1 MAIAGNLEVFNF
13 IDIFQILRKD
23 KKDGILVVENEN
35 RKFAV
40 YFKEGNILYIR
51 EVAKV
56 FYIYLDVDFDQ
67 VLEKEGIS
75 KDDLYRVLVA
85 KLPLLLAVKKGKFS
99 FTPGFIRYPA
109 DIEPIIPI
117 EKIIMYLS
125 RQLSQDEV
133 ERKISDLN
141 LVFEKNK
148 DWRILAEKAHLTDTE
163 KKILDYIDGNRT
175 VKQIMEEAKVKQLT
189 LERAL
194 YGFLAT
200 GIISR
205 KKKVKRKVGFNLTR
219 NLLRKI
225 VERIKGL

>member
-13 IDIFQILRKD
+13 IDIFQILKKD
-23 KKDGILVVENEN
+23 RKDGILVVENEN
-35 RKFAV
+35 KKFAV
-40 YFKEGNILYIR
+40 YFKSGDILYIR

-56 FYIYLDVDFDQ
+56 FYIYLDVDFQ
-67 VLEKEGIS
+67 KVLEKDGIG

-99 FTPGFIRYPA
+99 FTPGFIRYSS

-125 RQLSQDEV
+125 RQLTQEEV
-133 ERKISDLN
+133 DRKISDLN
-141 LVFEKNK
+141 LVFEKSDQWNQIAQ
-148 DWRILAEKAHLTDTE
+148 RAHLTDVE
-163 KKILDYIDGNRT
+163 KKILNYIDGERT

-189 LERAL
+189 LQRAL

-200 GIISR
+200 GIIVR
-205 KKKVKRKVGFNLTR
+205 KRKVKRKVGFNLTR

>member
-13 IDIFQILRKD
+13 IDIFQILKKD
-23 KKDGILVVENEN
+23 KKDGILVVENES

-51 EVAKV
+51 EVAKI
-56 FYIYLDVDFDQ
+56 FHIYLDVEFEA
-67 VLEKEGIS
+67 VLKKDGIKEE
-75 KDDLYRVLVA
+75 DLYRVLVA

-99 FTPGFIRYPA
+99 FTPGFIRYPQ
-109 DIEPIIPI
+109 DLEPIIPI

-125 RQLSQDEV
+125 RQLTQEEV

-141 LVFEKNK
+141 LVFEKSDNWK
-148 DWRILAEKAHLTDTE
+148 LIAEKAHLTDTE
-163 KKILDYIDGNRT
+163 KKILDYIDGEKT

-189 LERAL
+189 LQRAL

-200 GIISR
+200 GLITR
-205 KKKVKRKVGFNLTR
+205 KKKVKRKIGFNLTK

>member
-13 IDIFQILRKD
+13 IDIFQILKKD

-35 RKFAV
+35 KKFAV
-40 YFKEGNILYIR
+40 YFKGGDILYIR
-51 EVAKV
+51 EVGKV
-56 FYIYLDVDFDQ
+56 FYIYLDVDFKK
-67 VLEKEGIS
+67 VLEKDHVSI
-75 KDDLYRVLVA
+75 DDLYRVLVA

-99 FTPGFIRYPA
+99 FTPGFIQYSS

-125 RQLSQDEV
+125 RQLSQEEV
-133 ERKISDLN
+133 DRKISDLN
-141 LVFEKNK
+141 LVFEKSDN
-148 DWRILAEKAHLTDTE
+148 WRQLAQKAHLTDIE
-163 KKILDYIDGNRT
+163 RKILNYVDGERT

-189 LERAL
+189 LQRAL

-200 GIISR
+200 GIITR

-225 VERIKGL
+225 VERIKGI

>member
-13 IDIFQILRKD
+13 IDIFQILKKD
-23 KKDGILVVENEN
+23 KKDGILVVENEDK
-35 RKFAV
+35 KFAV

-51 EVAKV
+51 EVVKV
-56 FYIYLDVDFDQ
+56 FHIYLDVEFEQ
-67 VLEKEGIS
+67 VLEKDGVS
-75 KDDLYRVLVA
+75 KEDLYRVLVA

-99 FTPGFIRYPA
+99 FTPGFIRYPPY
-109 DIEPIIPI
+109 IEPIIPI

-125 RQLSQDEV
+125 RQLTPEEV

-141 LVFEKNK
+141 LIFEKSEN
-148 DWRILAEKAHLTDTE
+148 WRLIAEKAHLTDVE
-163 KKILDYIDGNRT
+163 RKILDYIDGERT

-189 LERAL
+189 LQRAL

-200 GIISR
+200 GLITR
-205 KKKVKRKVGFNLTR
+205 KKKVKRKIGFNLTK

>member
-13 IDIFQILRKD
+13 IDIFQILKKD
-23 KKDGILVVENEN
+23 KKDGILVVENED

-51 EVAKV
+51 EVAKI
-56 FYIYLDVDFDQ
+56 FHIYLDVEFEQ
-67 VLEKEGIS
+67 VLQKDGIKKE
-75 KDDLYRVLVA
+75 DLYRILVA

-99 FTPGFIRYPA
+99 FTPGFIRYPL
-109 DIEPIIPI
+109 DVEPIIPI

-125 RQLSQDEV
+125 RQLTPEEV

-141 LVFEKNK
+141 LIFEKSDN
-148 DWRILAEKAHLTDTE
+148 WRLLAEKAHLTDIE
-163 KKILDYIDGNRT
+163 NKILNYIDGERT

-189 LERAL
+189 LQRAL

-200 GIISR
+200 GIITR
-205 KKKVKRKVGFNLTR
+205 KKKVKRKIGFNLTK